1 MDLPLRISAV
11 QFQHNTIIHFQ
22 HRPLVGSSVS
32 PPFARDCQ
40 ESPRA
45 EVVCSLCEGR
55 NAPFLV
61 KPGAFQSFSCKKIR
75 TLLHRLMNSQLT
87 AGDVFEVKNHN
98 DVESLI
104 FLMKYPEAPALPAY
118 GHCA

>member
-1 MDLPLRISAV
+1 M
-11 QFQHNTIIHFQ
+11 
-22 HRPLVGSSVS
+22 GSSVS

-55 NAPFLV
+55 DTPFLV